1 MLFIVFVFIKMYIQV
16 VFVSLSISFKN
27 KRTTPVLVKIK
38 SSANQQVSSEF
49 TQIQEILEIRH
60 SG

>member
-49 TQIQEILEIRH
+49 KQIQEILEIRH